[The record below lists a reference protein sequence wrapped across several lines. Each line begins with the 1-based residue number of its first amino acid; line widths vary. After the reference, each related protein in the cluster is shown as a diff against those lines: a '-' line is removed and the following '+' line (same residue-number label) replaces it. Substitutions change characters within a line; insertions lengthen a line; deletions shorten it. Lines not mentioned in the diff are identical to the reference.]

1 MKNRFDQTI
10 DRIRQLEIELE
21 KEFQKKRTITK
32 QYLLEQ
38 RESISKLFT
47 IQKEYKVN
55 LLKYI
60 LHANVKHV
68 LIAPVIYAMIIPIL
82 IIDVTIFIYQHITF
96 KVYKIPVVKRK
107 DYFIIDRHH
116 LSYLNTLEKFNC
128 LYCGHGNAVASY
140 VKEIIA
146 RTEQYWCPIKH
157 NAGVKDQHSRYYKF
171 LDYDDAE
178 GFRNNLSEVMRDY
191 DE

>member
-1 MKNRFDQTI
+1 MKNKFEQTLE
-10 DRIRQLEIELE
+10 RIRKLEIELE
-21 KEFQKKRTITK
+21 KEFREKRALTK
-32 QYLLEQ
+32 QYFLEQ

-47 IQKEYKVN
+47 LQKEYKVN
-55 LLKYI
+55 LFKYI

-68 LIAPVIYAMIIPIL
+68 IIAPIIYAMIVPIVL
-82 IIDVTIFIYQHITF
+82 IDATIFAYQHICF
-96 KVYKIPVVKRK
+96 RVYQIPIVKRK

-128 LYCGHGNAVASY
+128 IYCGYGNAVASY

-178 GFRNNLSEVMRDY
+178 GFRKNVQHVMKDY
-191 DE
+191 KE